1 MKILYFKAM
10 THFDFLVIFSNLK
23 AHEGFL
29 EVLDF
34 WLIFPIAGLLIMKMR
49 KWTYFSFISILVY
62 NIFRMSTYERYSWP
76 YLSDSPFVYNYVVVG
91 ISTLVILYFLSPK
104 VREPFFDRRVRWWE
118 TLKRHQVDLE
128 CKMRNEDSH
137 FSSKILN
144 ISKTGAFIEYSA
156 FLPRG
161 SIFMVQ
167 FDLLGHS
174 FDIPVEITSRHNYDG
189 QSGYGIRFRFPS
201 FRERNLMARLNK
213 KLENTDKPVKAFKL
227 AA

>member
-1 MKILYFKAM
+1 MKILYFKAI

-23 AHEGFL
+23 AHEGFI
-29 EVLDF
+29 EVVDF
-34 WLIFPIAGLLIMKMR
+34 WLIFPIAGLLLMRMR
-49 KWTYFSFISILVY
+49 KWTYFSFISILGY
-62 NIFRMSTYERYSWP
+62 NIFRLSTYERYSWP

-91 ISTLVILYFLSPK
+91 VSAAVILYFLSPK

-118 TLKRHQVDLE
+118 TLKRHQVEIDCE
-128 CKMRNEDSH
+128 MRNEESH
-137 FSSKILN
+137 FTSNILN

-161 SIFMVQ
+161 SIFMIQ
-167 FDLLGHS
+167 FNLLGSS
-174 FDIPVEITSRHNYDG
+174 FDMPVEITSRHNYNG
-189 QSGYGIRFRFPS
+189 LSGYGVRFKFPS

-213 KLENTDKPVKAFKL
+213 KLEGSEKPLKVVKL